1 MNIPFLSLHDVTAKY
16 KDEIHEAVKRVVDS
30 GWYLQGKENEQFE
43 KHYAEYIGTK
53 HCIGCA
59 NGLDA
64 LIWIF
69 RAYIELGVMQPG
81 DEVIVPAN
89 TYIATILAITENG
102 LIPVLVEPRQD
113 TLQIDDS
120 LIEERITERT
130 KAICIVHLYGRLA
143 YTEKIGELCAKY
155 GLKLIED
162 NAQAHGCSYRAPQSP
177 EGEVVATTMQE
188 RTGVNMADPAY
199 YPTLKKRAAE
209 MRANPTEAENILWN
223 ALSEQKLGYK
233 IRRQHIVSQYILD
246 FAYHDCRLAIEL
258 DGGYHNTEDQQYDD
272 AVRTKNLEALGW
284 HVLRFTN
291 DEVYNNL
298 DEVLAKIKSAIE
310 SATAT
315 SPTDASPL
323 GECGAGRLAKRTG
336 SLGDAAGHSFY
347 PGKNLGALGDGGA
360 VTTDDDE
367 LAAAIRALANYGS
380 QKKYVFKY
388 TGRNSRL
395 DEIQAAVLDVKLRHL
410 DEDLKAR
417 QEIADYYYDHIDNP
431 LIELPVRLPH
441 ENNVYHLFPILVKN
455 LPHNPLEGKSSCQ
468 EYLGDST
475 CMGDFLQVHTATS
488 PSGDCGAGL
497 CGADSL
503 RDKLQKYLEDN
514 GVGTVIHYPI
524 PPHLQECYQNS
535 PFRGLGGLPI
545 TELLADCELSLP
557 ISPTMT
563 MEEAA
568 EVVRLVNEFKE

>member
-1 MNIPFLSLHDVTAKY
+1 MNIPFLSLKDVTAKY

-30 GWYLQGKENEQFE
+30 GWYLQGKENAQFE
-43 KHYAEYIGTK
+43 QHYAEYIGTK

-69 RAYIELGVMQPG
+69 RAYIELGVMKPG

-102 LIPVLVEPRQD
+102 LVPLLIEPRKD

-143 YTEKIGELCAKY
+143 YTTKIKSLCEKY

-162 NAQAHGCSYRAPQSP
+162 NAQAHGCKF
-177 EGEVVATTMQE
+177 EVKGERLE
-188 RTGVNMADPAY
+188 IRGVEY
-199 YPTLKKRAAE
+199 
-209 MRANPTEAENILWN
+209 
-223 ALSEQKLGYK
+223 
-233 IRRQHIVSQYILD
+233 
-246 FAYHDCRLAIEL
+246 
-258 DGGYHNTEDQQYDD
+258 
-272 AVRTKNLEALGW
+272 
-284 HVLRFTN
+284 
-291 DEVYNNL
+291 
-298 DEVLAKIKSAIE
+298 
-310 SATAT
+310 
-315 SPTDASPL
+315 
-323 GECGAGRLAKRTG
+323 KRTG

-367 LAAAIRALANYGS
+367 LAATIRALANYGS
-380 QKKYVFKY
+380 QKKYVLKY

-417 QEIADYYYDHIDNP
+417 QAIADYYYDHIDNP
-431 LIELPVRLPH
+431 LITLPKRLPH
-441 ENNVYHLFPILVKN
+441 ENNVYHLFPILIRGD
-455 LPHNPLEGKSSCQ
+455 EAIRR
-468 EYLGDST
+468 LGDK
-475 CMGDFLQVHTATS
+475 
-488 PSGDCGAGL
+488 AGF
-497 CGADSL
+497 
-503 RDKLQKYLEDN
+503 RDELQKYLEEN

-524 PPHLQECYQNS
+524 APHRQECYAHEAWNTPQLS
-535 PFRGLGGLPI
+535 LPI
-545 TELLADCELSLP
+545 TEILADCELSLP

-563 MEEAA
+563 IEEAE
-568 EVVRLVNEFKE
+568 EVVQLINNWK